1 MSERQIF
8 AKCAWRLL
16 PLMTVLLIVNYIDR
30 TNVGFAALTM
40 NKDLGFT
47 PEIFGFGAG
56 ILLIGYALFQV
67 PANVILERMGT
78 RRWIFCIMA
87 AWGLLSASNA
97 FVHSPASFYVLRF
110 LIGVAEAGLTPGMV
124 YYLTL
129 WFPSEYRTRFTAIYM
144 CALPLSGTIG
154 APLSAVILQMDG
166 IGGLHGWQWMFLLEG
181 APATALAFA
190 VLKLLPDG
198 PADSEWLNE
207 VEKQTVAARLDAE
220 PAQKKDL
227 WVALRDPRVLA
238 LFLVGFANGF
248 SQYGTGL
255 WLPQIVNAM
264 GFSTLAT
271 GSVVALCNAIAV
283 LAVIFVAISTDR
295 RGERS
300 RHGALAQL
308 VAVAGYLAAIVASG
322 NVLILLGLT
331 LAVAGTMSAIA
342 PFFTIAPTFLKGAA
356 AAGGIALIN
365 TGVSLGGFAGPVVI
379 GVLRQ
384 QSGDYASS
392 MAVLA
397 GVLMGSAVILLA
409 LGRVMAIG
417 AAKAAVAARAMP
429 VFAPVSGRR
438 RD

>member
-1 MSERQIF
+1 MGEPQIF

-16 PLMTVLLIVNYIDR
+16 PLMTVLLVVNYIDR

-40 NKDLGFT
+40 NKDLGFS

-67 PANVILERMGT
+67 PANVILERMGA

-97 FVHSPASFYVLRF
+97 FVHSPTSFYVLRF
-110 LIGVAEAGLTPGMV
+110 LVGVAEAGLTPGMV

-129 WFPSEYRTRFTAIYM
+129 WFPSEYRTRFTAVYM

-154 APLSAVILQMDG
+154 APLSAVILEMDG
-166 IGGLHGWQWMFLLEG
+166 FGGLRGWQWMFLLEG
-181 APATALAFA
+181 VPATALAFA

-198 PADSEWLNE
+198 PRDADWLNE
-207 VEKQTVAARLDAE
+207 AEKRAIGAGLEAE
-220 PAQKKDL
+220 PAQRKDM
-227 WVALRDPRVLA
+227 WAGLRDRRVLA

-271 GSVVALCNAIAV
+271 GLVVALCNAIAV
-283 LAVIFVAISTDR
+283 VAVIIVASSADK

-300 RHGALAQL
+300 RYGASAQL
-308 VAVAGYLAAIVASG
+308 VAVAGYVAAIVASSNG
-322 NVLILLGLT
+322 LILLGLT

-342 PFFTIAPTFLKGAA
+342 PFFTLAQTFLKGPA

-365 TGVSLGGFAGPVVI
+365 TGVSLGGFAGPYVI
-379 GVLRQ
+379 GVLKGR
-384 QSGDYASS
+384 SGDFASS
-392 MAVLA
+392 MTVLA
-397 GVLMGSAVILLA
+397 GVLTVSALILLT
-409 LGRVMAIG
+409 LGRVMQTS
-417 AAKAAVAARAMP
+417 AAKAAVAAGADGM
-429 VFAPVSGRR
+429 
-438 RD
+438 

>member
-1 MSERQIF
+1 MSEQQIF
-8 AKCAWRLL
+8 AKSAWRLL
-16 PLMTVLLIVNYIDR
+16 PLMTVLLIVNYVDR

-67 PANVILERMGT
+67 PANVILERLGT

-97 FVHSPASFYVLRF
+97 FVYSPTSFYLLRF
-110 LIGVAEAGLTPGMV
+110 LVGMAEAGLTPGML

-129 WFPSEYRTRFTAIYM
+129 WFPSEYRTRFTAIYI

-154 APLSAVILQMDG
+154 APLSALILEMDG

-181 APATALAFA
+181 VPATTLALA

-198 PADSEWLNE
+198 PADAKWLNE
-207 VEKQTVAARLDAE
+207 AEKHAIAARLDAE

-227 WVALRDPRVLA
+227 WTALRDPRVLA

-271 GSVVALCNAIAV
+271 GLLVALCNAIAV
-283 LAVIFVAISTDR
+283 VAVICVASSTDR

-300 RHGALAQL
+300 RYGASSQL
-308 VAVAGYLAAIVASG
+308 VAVAGYLAAILASG
-322 NVLILLGLT
+322 NVLTLLGLT

-365 TGVSLGGFAGPVVI
+365 TGVSLGGFVGPVVI
-379 GVLRQ
+379 GVLKG

-392 MAVLA
+392 MAMLA
-397 GVLMGSAVILLA
+397 GVLMVSALILLA
-409 LGRVMAIG
+409 LGRVMAT
-417 AAKAAVAARAMP
+417 APTKAAVAA
-429 VFAPVSGRR
+429 
-438 RD
+438 